1 MNDISK
7 EMIRMRGII
16 QKPHERNSQ
25 SKERVTSFLRYEN
38 KQIGIMTPPMLLMLL
53 VLRPIPTAPCSPYVV
68 FILVPT
74 PSYTQ
79 NLHALTTMLGPKG
92 TPKIHAS
99 FDSELRF
106 VFRGLE
112 FLLVPSLR
120 ATILGS
126 TGHSSRLKAL

>member
-1 MNDISK
+1 
-7 EMIRMRGII
+7 MIRTRARI
-16 QKPHERNSQ
+16 QKAHEMNGQ

-53 VLRPIPTAPCSPYVV
+53 MLRPIPTAPCSPYAI
-68 FILVPT
+68 FILVPAH
-74 PSYTQ
+74 SYAQ
-79 NLHALTTMLGPKG
+79 NLHALATMLGPKG

-112 FLLVPSLR
+112 FLLVTSLR
-120 ATILGS
+120 ATTLGS
-126 TGHSSRLKAL
+126 TSDSSWLKAL